1 MQKLECIEKKST
13 EKFNVG
19 VQTCAENVEKCKER
33 SNMTSYNGSMPQ
45 REDPKKLSFQLA
57 K

>member
-33 SNMTSYNGSMPQ
+33 SYMTSNNGSMPQ